1 MIRRYSSQRQHIGN
15 LFLNEKLKDAL
26 TYDRI
31 AGYFSS
37 SLLEVAGEAIDS
49 IKGQVRIVCNS
60 DLDPRDVETARSAD
74 MAMRQEW
81 CSKIDSIFNPEIQSR
96 FQQLHRLLSSGKLKV
111 KVLPSEKFGLVHG
124 KAGIITLA
132 DGTKTTFLGSTNETK
147 SGWDLNYELMWEDD
161 SDDAVA
167 WVQEEFDALWNHPG
181 AVYLSEFVAEDSA
194 RLANRKIVS
203 FEKWKELKDEAGA
216 VIESPVY
223 RSEFGLWA
231 HQKYFVKKV
240 FDDHISGKGARYVL
254 ADMVGLGKTI
264 QLALA
269 AQLMVLHGEKP
280 VLVIAPKTLLLQW
293 QDELQNLLDLP
304 SAIWDGKQWI
314 DEQGIKYPSNGAKSI
329 KQCPRRIGIMS
340 QGLIVRGGEV
350 TEHLLDISYE
360 CVIVDECHRARRKNL
375 GPEKENEPAEP
386 NNLLGYLYKI
396 SLKTKSMLLATATPV
411 QLYPIEAYD
420 LLDVLSRGND
430 FVLGNEFS
438 CWRQNK
444 RQIIQL
450 VQGIAEPSKELYF
463 MWDWMRNPLPPSDEN
478 EQLFGIIRRRLG
490 FDDTHKVIDGN
501 EIDKLK
507 PGDKR
512 KIENAAD
519 TFFKDHNPFIRH
531 IVRRTRE
538 FLETTIDP
546 NTGEPY
552 LKPILVKLFGEGEN
566 EAIVLPGYLKDA
578 YETAESFSEELSK
591 RMKSGG
597 FMRTMLLRRMGSSI
611 RAGELTARKMLNEWD
626 TLVEMDEHDDME
638 LELEEELFSV
648 INDMAGITQAAS
660 RTLTQKERDLLELL
674 LQHLESNRERDPK
687 YIELKKYLINLNWVD
702 LGCIIFSQY
711 FDTIWFMA
719 NELSREM
726 PELEIGI
733 YAGGNKSG
741 ILKAQEF
748 QPFLKDDIKKRV
760 KEGKIKILFG
770 TDAASEG
777 LNLQRLGTLI
787 NLDLPWNPT
796 RLEQRKGR
804 IQRIGQL
811 RDEVFIYNMRYKDSV
826 EDRVHQLL
834 SNRLENIHLMFGQ
847 IPDVLEDVWIE
858 MAIGDKEEAKNIID
872 NLPTQHPFEMKYNKI
887 EDIDWESCSDVLN
900 NIERKRVLKEGW

>member
-552 LKPILVKLFGEGEN
+552 LKPILV
-566 EAIVLPGYLKDA
+566 
-578 YETAESFSEELSK
+578 
-591 RMKSGG
+591 
-597 FMRTMLLRRMGSSI
+597 
-611 RAGELTARKMLNEWD
+611 
-626 TLVEMDEHDDME
+626 
-638 LELEEELFSV
+638 
-648 INDMAGITQAAS
+648 
-660 RTLTQKERDLLELL
+660 
-674 LQHLESNRERDPK
+674 
-687 YIELKKYLINLNWVD
+687 
-702 LGCIIFSQY
+702 
-711 FDTIWFMA
+711 
-719 NELSREM
+719 
-726 PELEIGI
+726 
-733 YAGGNKSG
+733 
-741 ILKAQEF
+741 
-748 QPFLKDDIKKRV
+748 
-760 KEGKIKILFG
+760 
-770 TDAASEG
+770 
-777 LNLQRLGTLI
+777 
-787 NLDLPWNPT
+787 
-796 RLEQRKGR
+796 
-804 IQRIGQL
+804 
-811 RDEVFIYNMRYKDSV
+811 
-826 EDRVHQLL
+826 
-834 SNRLENIHLMFGQ
+834 
-847 IPDVLEDVWIE
+847 
-858 MAIGDKEEAKNIID
+858 
-872 NLPTQHPFEMKYNKI
+872 
-887 EDIDWESCSDVLN
+887 
-900 NIERKRVLKEGW
+900 

>member
-1 MIRRYSSQRQHIGN
+1 MIRRYSSQRHHIGN
-15 LFLNEKLKDAL
+15 LFLNEKLRDAL
-26 TYDRI
+26 AYDRI

-49 IKGQVRIVCNS
+49 IQGQVRIVCNS

-81 CSKIDSIFNPEIQSR
+81 CSKIDSIFNPELQSR

-132 DGTKTTFLGSTNETK
+132 NGIKTTFLGSTNETK
-147 SGWDLNYELMWEDD
+147 SGWELNYELMWEDD
-161 SDDAVA
+161 SEDAVT

-181 AVYLSEFVAEDSA
+181 AVYLSEFIAEDSA
-194 RLANRKIVS
+194 RLSKRKIVS

-240 FDDHISGKGARYVL
+240 FDDHISGLGARFVL

-269 AQLMVLHGEKP
+269 AQLMVLHGDKP

-293 QDELQNLLDLP
+293 QDELHNLLDLP
-304 SAIWDGKQWI
+304 SAIWDGKLWI
-314 DEQGIKYPSNGAKSI
+314 DEQGLKYPSNGPKSI
-329 KQCPRRIGIMS
+329 KNCPRRIGIMS

-350 TEHLLDISYE
+350 AEHLLDISYE

-375 GPEKENEPAEP
+375 GTDKENEPAEP
-386 NNLLGYLYKI
+386 NNLLRFLHKI
-396 SLKTKSMLLATATPV
+396 ALKTKSMLLATATPV

-420 LLDVLSRGND
+420 LLDVLSQGNE

-438 CWRQNK
+438 SWRQNK

-450 VQGIAEPSKELYF
+450 VQGLEEPSKELFF
-463 MWDWMRNPLPPSDEN
+463 MWDWLRNPLPPSDEN
-478 EQLFGIIRRRLG
+478 QQLFGIIRRRLG
-490 FDDTHKVIDGN
+490 FNETHKVVDGN
-501 EIDKLK
+501 EIEKLM

-552 LKPILVKLFGEGEN
+552 LKPILVKLFGEDEK
-566 EAIVLPGYLKDA
+566 EAIILPGYLKDA
-578 YETAESFSEELSK
+578 YETAESFSEELAN
-591 RMKSGG
+591 RMKAGG

-626 TLVEMDEHDDME
+626 TLIEMDENDEMD
-638 LELEEELFSV
+638 LELEEEGLLEL
-648 INDMAGITQAAS
+648 AERQLTPQGAS
-660 RTLTQKERDLLELL
+660 RTLTKRERELLELL
-674 LQHLESNRERDPK
+674 LQHLESNKERDPK
-687 YIELKKYLINLNWVD
+687 YIELKKYLINRNWID

-719 NELSREM
+719 NELSKEL

-741 ILKAQEF
+741 IIKDQEF
-748 QPFLKDDIKKRV
+748 QPHLKDDIKKRV
-760 KEGKIKILFG
+760 KEGKIKVLFG

-811 RDEVFIYNMRYKDSV
+811 RDEVYIYNMRYKDSV

-834 SNRLENIHLMFGQ
+834 SDRLENIHLMFGQ
-847 IPDVLEDVWIE
+847 IPDILEDVWIE
-858 MAIGDKEEAKNIID
+858 IAIGDKEEAKNIID

-887 EDIDWESCSDVLN
+887 ENIDWESCSEVLN
-900 NIERKRVLKEGW
+900 NIERKRVLKKGW

>member
-26 TYDRI
+26 AYDRI

-81 CSKIDSIFNPEIQSR
+81 CSKIDSIFNPEIQGR
-96 FQQLHRLLSSGKLKV
+96 FQQLHNLLSSGKLRV
-111 KVLPSEKFGLVHG
+111 KVLPTERFGLVHG
-124 KAGIITLA
+124 KAGVITLA
-132 DGTKTTFLGSTNETK
+132 NGTKTTFLGSTNETK
-147 SGWDLNYELMWEDD
+147 SGWELNYELMWEDD
-161 SDDAVA
+161 SDDAVV

-194 RLANRKIVS
+194 RLANRKIIS

-240 FDDHISGKGARYVL
+240 FDDHINGIGARYVL

-269 AQLMVLHGEKP
+269 AQLMVLHGDKP

-293 QDELQNLLDLP
+293 QDELLNLLDLP

-314 DEQGIKYPSNGAKSI
+314 DEQGIKYPSNGPKSI
-329 KQCPRRIGIMS
+329 KNCPRRIGIMS

-350 TEHLLDISYE
+350 TEHLLNLRYE

-375 GPEKENEPAEP
+375 GPDKENEPAEP

-396 SLKTKSMLLATATPV
+396 ALKTKSMLLATATPV

-420 LLDVLSRGND
+420 LLDILSRGNE

-438 CWRQNK
+438 FWRQNK
-444 RQIIQL
+444 RLIIQL
-450 VQGIAEPSKELYF
+450 VQGLAEPPKELYS

-490 FDDTHKVIDGN
+490 FYDSTRVIDGN
-501 EIDKLK
+501 EIEKLM

-512 KIENAAD
+512 KIQNAAD

-531 IVRRTRE
+531 IIRRTRE

-546 NTGEPY
+546 STGEPY

-611 RAGELTARKMLNEWD
+611 RAGETTARRMLNEWD
-626 TLVEMDEHDDME
+626 TLVHMDEHDDME
-638 LELEEELFSV
+638 LELDEEVSS
-648 INDMAGITQAAS
+648 IAPDQAIITQGAA
-660 RTLTQKERDLLELL
+660 RTLTQKEKNLLELL
-674 LQHLESNRERDPK
+674 IQHLESNRERDPK
-687 YIELKKYLINLNWVD
+687 YMELKKYLINHNWID

-711 FDTIWFMA
+711 FETIWFMA

-741 ILKAQEF
+741 ILKGQEF
-748 QPFLKDDIKKRV
+748 QHYLKDDIKKRV
-760 KEGKIKILFG
+760 KDGKIKVLFG

-811 RDEVFIYNMRYKDSV
+811 RDEVYIYNMRYKDSV

-834 SNRLENIHLMFGQ
+834 SNRLENIHLLFGQ

-858 MAIGDKEEAKNIID
+858 MAIGDKEEAKKIID
-872 NLPTQHPFEMKYNKI
+872 NLPAQHPFEMKYNKI
-887 EDIDWESCSDVLN
+887 ENIDWESCSDVLN
-900 NIERKRVLKEGW
+900 NVERKRILREGW

>member
-1 MIRRYSSQRQHIGN
+1 MIKRYSSQREHIGH
-15 LFLNEKLKDAL
+15 LFLNEKLKNAL
-26 TYDRI
+26 AYDRI

-49 IKGQVRIVCNS
+49 INGEVRIVCNS
-60 DLDPRDVETARSAD
+60 DLDPRDVETARSAE

-81 CSKIDSIFNPEIQSR
+81 CTKIDSIFTSELQGR
-96 FQQLHRLLSSGKLKV
+96 LHQLHKLLFSKKLRV
-111 KVLPSEKFGLVHG
+111 KVLPSDKFGLVHG
-124 KAGIITLA
+124 KAGVITLSN
-132 DGTKTTFLGSTNETK
+132 GTKTTFLGSTNETK
-147 SGWDLNYELMWEDD
+147 AGWELNYELMWEDD
-161 SDDAVA
+161 SEDAVQ
-167 WVQEEFDALWNHPG
+167 WVQEEFDTLWNHPG
-181 AVYLSEFVAEDSA
+181 AVYLSEFIAEDSA
-194 RLANRKIVS
+194 RLAKRKIVS
-203 FEKWKELKDEAGA
+203 FEKWKELKAEAGA

-280 VLVIAPKTLLLQW
+280 VLVIVPKTLLLQW

-329 KQCPRRIGIMS
+329 KKCPRRIGILS

-350 TEHLLDISYE
+350 SDNLLEMSYE
-360 CVIVDECHRARRKNL
+360 CVIIDECHRARRKNL
-375 GPEKENEPAEP
+375 GPDKENEAPEP
-386 NNLLGYLYKI
+386 NNLLGFLYKI
-396 SLKTKSMLLATATPV
+396 AEKTKSMLLATATPV

-420 LLDVLSRGND
+420 LLDVLARGND

-438 CWRQNK
+438 YWRHDK
-444 RQIIQL
+444 RLIIQL
-450 VQGIAEPSKELYF
+450 VQGLEQPPGELYSL
-463 MWDWMRNPLPPSDEN
+463 WDWMRNPLPPSDEN

-490 FDDTHKVIDGN
+490 LSNSLNIIDGI
-501 EIDKLK
+501 EIEKLI
-507 PGDKR
+507 PADKR
-512 KIENAAD
+512 KIENASSI
-519 TFFKDHNPFIRH
+519 FFKNNNPFIRH
-531 IVRRTRE
+531 IIRRTRE

-546 NTGEPY
+546 KTGEPY
-552 LKPILVKLFGEGEN
+552 LKPIIVKLFGEGES

-578 YETAESFSEELSK
+578 YETAELFSEELSK

-611 RAGELTARKMLNEWD
+611 RAGENTARKMLNEWD
-626 TLVEMDEHDDME
+626 TLIEMEEQDAMD
-638 LELEEELFSV
+638 LEQEEEGFLSV
-648 INDMAGITQAAS
+648 NSQPKPLQGAS
-660 RTLTQKERDLLELL
+660 KTLSQRERDLLELL
-674 LQHLESNRERDPK
+674 LRHLESNRERDPK
-687 YIELKKYLINLNWVD
+687 YIELKKYLVNKNWVN

-711 FDTIWFMA
+711 YDTIWFMA
-719 NELSREM
+719 SELSK
-726 PELEIGI
+726 ELPDMEIGI

-748 QPFLKDDIKKRV
+748 QPYLKDDIKKRV
-760 KEGKIKILFG
+760 KEGRIKVLFG

-811 RDEVFIYNMRYKDSV
+811 RDEVNIYNMRYKDSV

-834 SNRLENIHLMFGQ
+834 SDRLENIHLMFGQ
-847 IPDVLEDVWIE
+847 IPDILEDVWIE
-858 MAIGDKEEAKNIID
+858 VATGNKEEAKKIID
-872 NLPTQHPFEMKYNKI
+872 NIPKKHPFEMKYNKI
-887 EDIDWESCSDVLN
+887 ENIDWESCADILN
-900 NIERKRVLKEGW
+900 NVERKQILKMGW

>member
-1 MIRRYSSQRQHIGN
+1 MIRRYSSNRQNIGN
-15 LFLNEKLKDAL
+15 LFLNEKLKDAKA
-26 TYDRI
+26 YDRI

-49 IKGQVRIVCNS
+49 IQGQVRIVCNS

-81 CSKIDSIFNPEIQSR
+81 CTKIDSIFNPEIQTR
-96 FQQLHRLLSSGKLKV
+96 FQQLYRLLSSGKLKV
-111 KVLPSEKFGLVHG
+111 KVLPTEKFGLVHG
-124 KAGIITLA
+124 KAGVITQA

-147 SGWDLNYELMWEDD
+147 SGWELNYELLWEDN
-161 SDDAVA
+161 SEDAVK
-167 WVQEEFDALWNHPG
+167 WVQEEFDMLWNHPG
-181 AVYLSEFVAEDSA
+181 AVYLSDFIAEDSA

-203 FEKWKELKDEAGA
+203 FEKWKELKEEAGA

-264 QLALA
+264 QFALA
-269 AQLMVLHGEKP
+269 AQLMVLHGDKP
-280 VLVIAPKTLLLQW
+280 VLVIVPKTLILQW

-314 DEQGIKYPSNGAKSI
+314 DEQGIKYPSSGAKTI
-329 KQCPRRIGIMS
+329 KKCPRRIGIMS

-350 TEHLLDISYE
+350 VQHLLEINYE
-360 CVIVDECHRARRKNL
+360 CIIVDECHRARRQNL
-375 GPEKENEPAEP
+375 GPDKENDEPRP
-386 NNLLGYLYKI
+386 NNLLKFLYEVAPR
-396 SLKTKSMLLATATPV
+396 TKSLLLATATPV

-438 CWRQNK
+438 YWRHDK
-444 RQIIQL
+444 RLILQL
-450 VQGIAEPSKELYF
+450 VQGLAEPSKELYS
-463 MWDWMRNPLPPSDEN
+463 MWDWMRNPIPPSEEN
-478 EQLFGIIRRRLG
+478 DQLFGIIRRRLG
-490 FDDTHKVIDGN
+490 LSAHHNVIDGN
-501 EIDKLK
+501 EIEKLLPADKK
-507 PGDKR
+507 

-519 TFFKDHNPFIRH
+519 IFFKEHNPFIRH

-538 FLETTIDP
+538 FLETTLDS

-552 LKPILVKLFGEGEN
+552 LKPISVKLFGEGER

-578 YETAESFSEELSK
+578 YETAKSFSEELSK

-611 RAGELTARKMLNEWD
+611 QAGEKTARKMLNEWD
-626 TLVEMDEHDDME
+626 TMVEMDEQDEMDFE
-638 LELEEELFSV
+638 QEEEGLLSER
-648 INDMAGITQAAS
+648 DQSATPQGAS
-660 RTLTQKERDLLELL
+660 KTLTQTEKQLL
-674 LQHLESNRERDPK
+674 LNLIQHLELNKERDPK
-687 YIELKKYLINLNWVD
+687 YLKLKEYLITKNWIE
-702 LGCIIFSQY
+702 LGCIIFSQF

-719 NELSREM
+719 NELSREI

-748 QPFLKDDIKKRV
+748 QPFLKDDIKRRV
-760 KEGKIKILFG
+760 KEGRIKVLFG

-811 RDEVFIYNMRYKDSV
+811 REEVYIYNMRYKDSV

-834 SNRLENIHLMFGQ
+834 SDRLENIHLMFGQ

-858 MAIGDKEEAKNIID
+858 MAIGDKEEAKKVID
-872 NLPTQHPFEMKYNKI
+872 NLPARHPFEMKYNKI
-887 EDIDWESCSDVLN
+887 ENIDWESCSDVLN
-900 NIERKRVLKEGW
+900 NIERKRVLKDGW